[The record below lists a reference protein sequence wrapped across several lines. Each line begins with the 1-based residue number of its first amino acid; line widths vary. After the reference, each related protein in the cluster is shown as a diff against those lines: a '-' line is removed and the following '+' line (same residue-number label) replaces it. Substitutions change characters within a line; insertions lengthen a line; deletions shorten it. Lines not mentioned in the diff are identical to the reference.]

1 MDKRLLPRK
10 RCFIY
15 CRISQ
20 DREGKKIGVERQER
34 SCRELAERLGYDV
47 THVYIENDVGA
58 STRSKKPRPEFDDM
72 MSRAGA
78 GNAGAILAYSSGR
91 LTRRPRE
98 NEDLIDLYEQHGTLI
113 HYANAKDNDLSTARG
128 RSRAR
133 DDARRDAEE
142 AEEIGE
148 RVKEDTDRR
157 AREGAFHGGSRG
169 FGWTEGRKELHP
181 YEHPIFLRM
190 VDMALA
196 GESLRAISRWLYE
209 QRVPTITWHP
219 PLAVKPWPRQV
230 IRDMLINPRIA
241 GLRVHRENLKGKA
254 AWPPQVSEETW
265 RQLEALLTDASR
277 VSAVPAGRVHLMT
290 GLGLCFYC
298 DKPVTTRSTSSK
310 KRGQLQ
316 NYHCA
321 HCGWYRQI
329 APIDVYVEAVTV
341 RMLEDYHDEPEMADP
356 EVVRAVRLLRDKIE
370 ATRAEFENDDTM
382 TPQQLRETL
391 RNLRR
396 RLQVEEAKLVSS
408 RRHLIVQDAAGADA
422 ARAWDGLSID
432 RKRAIINAL
441 IEVRILRGVGGRSF
455 RADSV
460 EVNPR

>member
-1 MDKRLLPRK
+1 MSKRTLPTRK
-10 RCFIY
+10 HCFIY

-20 DREGKKIGVERQER
+20 DREGRKIGVERQER
-34 SCRELAERLGYDV
+34 SCRELAERLGYEV
-47 THVYIENDVGA
+47 AHVYIENDVGA

-72 MSRAGA
+72 MKRAATGS
-78 GNAGAILAYSSGR
+78 AILAYSSGR

-169 FGWTEGRKELHP
+169 FGWTEGRKALHP
-181 YEHPIFLRM
+181 YEHPVFLGM

-209 QRVPTITWHP
+209 QRVPSITWRP
-219 PLAVKPWPRQV
+219 PLTVKPWPRQV
-230 IRDMLINPRIA
+230 IKDMLINPRIA
-241 GLRVHRENLKGKA
+241 GLRIHRGEPAGKA
-254 AWPPQVSEETW
+254 AWPAQVPEETW
-265 RQLEALLTDASR
+265 RQLVALLTDARRASG
-277 VSAVPAGRVHLMT
+277 VQTGRVHLMT
-290 GLGLCFYC
+290 GLAVCAYC
-298 DKPVTTRSTSSK
+298 DKPITTRSTSST
-310 KRGQLQ
+310 KRGRLQ

-321 HCGWYRQI
+321 PCGWYRQI
-329 APIDVYVEAVTV
+329 EPIDIYVAAVTI
-341 RMLEDYHDEPEMADP
+341 RMLEEYRDEPEPANP
-356 EVVRAVRLLRDKIE
+356 EVMQTVRQLRDKID
-370 ATRAEFENDDTM
+370 ATRAEFTNDDTM

-391 RNLRR
+391 RDMRR
-396 RLQVEEAKLVSS
+396 RLQAEEAKLTPSH
-408 RRHLIVQDAAGADA
+408 RHLIVQDAAGSDA
-422 ARAWDGLSID
+422 GQAWAGLSID

-441 IEVRILRGVGGRSF
+441 MEVRILRGVGGRSF
-455 RADSV
+455 RANSV